1 MKQFIFC
8 YHCVRQN
15 CEATFSIIAVV
26 DTTGIIS
33 HHHLQRRGLFS
44 GRFLQAMTEKKI
56 DKELIRHIALLARIE
71 MTDEQADTLG
81 RQFAEIV
88 AFVDKLGELDTDGV
102 EPMAHALDVRNVLAE
117 DAPGESL
124 PVERALANAPARD
137 GDFYKVPKVI
147 GDSQ

>member
-1 MKQFIFC
+1 M
-8 YHCVRQN
+8 V
-15 CEATFSIIAVV
+15 
-26 DTTGIIS
+26 
-33 HHHLQRRGLFS
+33 
-44 GRFLQAMTEKKI
+44 EKKM
-56 DKELIRHIALLARIE
+56 DKELIRHVALLGRIE
-71 MTDEQADTLG
+71 MTDGQADALG

-102 EPMAHALDVRNVLAE
+102 EPMAHALDIRNVLAG

-124 PVERALANAPARD
+124 PVEQALANAPARD